1 MKRDRAYYRMQ
12 RRRAISRKISV
23 LEQVQGKE
31 SVQAW
36 TRGSPGRLSKGKI
49 HCSCPLCRVKS
60 YDELSHRDRKQM
72 ESAVQQLL
80 DGWLFLLEQIPC
92 NLGNEREWS
101 DLS

>member
-12 RRRAISRKISV
+12 RRRTISRKIGV
-23 LEQVQGKE
+23 LKQVQGKE

-36 TRGSPGRLSKGKI
+36 TRGSSGRLSKGKI

-72 ESAVQQLL
+72 EPAVQQLL
-80 DGWLFLLEQIPC
+80 DGWLFL
-92 NLGNEREWS
+92 
-101 DLS
+101 